1 MHHAVCFST
10 ACSTSRC
17 VCSGTNLCV
26 CVCSRTVSWYLAKSV
41 WFCVSHPVSGK
52 VVRLTDWAVWVPS
65 PRLGCL
71 SVSSSFLLPLS
82 FLPPSHLPVTLLQ
95 WYPAGRGIFSLHL
108 PYLAS
113 CIGRP
118 SPWITSTHCSITVAT
133 IPDGSAAQVC
143 LPRARS
149 QAGSLWQCEVKMP
162 DMTASALCVLALLS
176 SIRARFVAVTGLVR
190 KYTDTVDEEE
200 ERATVLQSWTEEG
213 LGHE

>member
-1 MHHAVCFST
+1 MQEIYHAVCFST

-17 VCSGTNLCV
+17 VRSSISLCA

-65 PRLGCL
+65 PQLGCL
-71 SVSSSFLLPLS
+71 SISSSFLLPLA
-82 FLPPSHLPVTLLQ
+82 FLPPSHLPVALLQ
-95 WYPAGRGIFSLHL
+95 WWPAGRGIFFLHL

-133 IPDGSAAQVC
+133 IPMDQ
-143 LPRARS
+143 LPRSVYPVLEAKQVACDS
-149 QAGSLWQCEVKMP
+149 VKLKCQTWQW
-162 DMTASALCVLALLS
+162 ALCVLALLS
-176 SIRARFVAVTGLVR
+176 SIRAHICGCVR
-190 KYTDTVDEEE
+190 T
-200 ERATVLQSWTEEG
+200 S
-213 LGHE
+213 